1 MAACLNKPET
11 PGPHIE
17 FILSQGSGPIEI
29 VFSDDGGSIEG
40 DVVDADGRPATG
52 GVVAL
57 RNGRAVVA
65 RATGHFKLQNVTP
78 WDYAVYAWDDPA
90 EVAYTDTEYMRRYA
104 GTGVAVTVSASQSSQ
119 VKLTQQKVPE

>member
-1 MAACLNKPET
+1 MYGCLLEQAGDTRTAYRIHPLARERTDRNRV
-11 PGPHIE
+11 
-17 FILSQGSGPIEI
+17 QRRRGSL
-29 VFSDDGGSIEG
+29 EG

-104 GTGVAVTVSASQSSQ
+104 GTGVAVTVSRVRAH
-119 VKLTQQKVPE
+119 K